1 LDFERRYLSLQSIA
15 HCSVEEQSMRILSS
29 YKTWLTV
36 AVLVFAI
43 GCCTPNQTGLIAPQI
58 TAMIPATGS
67 SGSCPTSVVTATFSE
82 AMTPAT
88 INGATFTLA
97 GAGGAAIA
105 GQVSYSTSGSVATFT
120 PGSKMIAGSTYTA
133 TVTTGAK
140 DLYGNPLAANAVSS
154 FTIAANGCNPPPTLI
169 SLTPAGGATGVCPNA
184 GVVATFSEAMNVAT
198 ITAADFTL
206 SPAVVGTVT
215 HDATNS
221 IFTLTPSSALA
232 SNTQYT
238 SRITTAA
245 QDAFGNPLASPVASS
260 FTTAAN
266 GCHPAPT
273 VTAITPAAG
282 ATGAC
287 PNKVISIAFSE
298 AMSPTTL
305 NAQTFLV
312 AGPGGTALAGVVT
325 YDATSNAATFT
336 PAAALALNSTYTV
349 TITTG
354 VQDNYGN
361 TLGSNYVWSFTTGA
375 NSCLPAAPPV
385 TVTPAAG
392 STGVCQNTVVS
403 ATFTQAMNTATL
415 NATTFTLT
423 AAGGARVTGVITH
436 NAAGTMFTLT
446 PGAALT
452 LSTLYTATITTGAQ
466 DTFGNPLATNFTWS
480 FTTGATA
487 CNATAP
493 PTVISVAPVA
503 GAIGVC
509 SNAVLDATFSE
520 AMDPSTINT
529 STFTLSP
536 AAPGAVT
543 LDSTSEVAAYTP
555 AANLAL
561 NTTYT
566 ATITTGAKDDFG
578 SPLAAAFVWSFTTSA
593 LNCQPPVPLGTAA
606 NFEILAGSTVTNT
619 GPTIVTGGNLGLSP
633 GTSVTGFPPGILI
646 APAVEDI
653 TNAAAAQA
661 QLDLTIA
668 YNYAAGLAGGAA
680 LPADMTGRTFTP
692 GLYTNAT
699 TVTLSGGTV
708 TLDAQGNANAV
719 FIFQVGSTLITLG
732 NTQVVLKGGALAANV
747 FWQVGSSATL
757 GVASTF
763 EGTILALQSI
773 TLDTGATLQGR
784 ALARN
789 GAVTLDSNPVTAP

>member
-1 LDFERRYLSLQSIA
+1 
-15 HCSVEEQSMRILSS
+15 
-29 YKTWLTV
+29 
-36 AVLVFAI
+36 
-43 GCCTPNQTGLIAPQI
+43 
-58 TAMIPATGS
+58 
-67 SGSCPTSVVTATFSE
+67 
-82 AMTPAT
+82 
-88 INGATFTLA
+88 
-97 GAGGAAIA
+97 
-105 GQVSYSTSGSVATFT
+105 
-120 PGSKMIAGSTYTA
+120 
-133 TVTTGAK
+133 
-140 DLYGNPLAANAVSS
+140 
-154 FTIAANGCNPPPTLI
+154 
-169 SLTPAGGATGVCPNA
+169 
-184 GVVATFSEAMNVAT
+184 
-198 ITAADFTL
+198 
-206 SPAVVGTVT
+206 
-215 HDATNS
+215 
-221 IFTLTPSSALA
+221 
-232 SNTQYT
+232 
-238 SRITTAA
+238 
-245 QDAFGNPLASPVASS
+245 
-260 FTTAAN
+260 
-266 GCHPAPT
+266 
-273 VTAITPAAG
+273 
-282 ATGAC
+282 
-287 PNKVISIAFSE
+287 
-298 AMSPTTL
+298 
-305 NAQTFLV
+305 
-312 AGPGGTALAGVVT
+312 
-325 YDATSNAATFT
+325 
-336 PAAALALNSTYTV
+336 
-349 TITTG
+349 
-354 VQDNYGN
+354 
-361 TLGSNYVWSFTTGA
+361 
-375 NSCLPAAPPV
+375 
-385 TVTPAAG
+385 VTPAAG

-436 NAAGTMFTLT
+436 NAAGTMFTFT

-653 TNAAAAQA
+653 TNEAAAQA